1 MGLRGRIGIAL
12 TSAMLL
18 CGAIAAPAGAKA
30 GDVWVLDDNNP
41 LAGAIWKLGPAGG
54 APSLFTSGGFDDPGG
69 FAYDR
74 NGDLLVTDE
83 GLQGVFKIDLP
94 SGSRTVYASGPPFQ
108 SPERIALGPD
118 GAAYVTDLGGTDD
131 LFRIDPITGAV
142 TTVATEPAIQAPRGI
157 AITRAGVAY
166 VGTMAID
173 GIYRV
178 DLATGA
184 VSTAAPSPLLGSSG
198 EVTLTADERALYV
211 ARRLLGD
218 ERVIK
223 VDFPSAAV
231 TSLAEYDEPNGIGLL
246 RSGSLLIGNNTTDQI
261 DRMGASGSPVTSFSP
276 GPGFGGPVDV
286 LVDPGLCDKR
296 FPTVAGTDAAEV
308 LQGSP
313 FADVIRGEGGKDQI
327 NGLGGKD
334 VICGGKGKDL
344 IRGGA
349 SKDVLR
355 GEGGRDR
362 LVGGKGKDSC
372 NGGKGTDSN
381 ARGCEKV
388 AKVP

>member
-1 MGLRGRIGIAL
+1 MIAFA
-12 TSAMLL
+12 SAMVL
-18 CGAIAAPAGAKA
+18 CGVIAAPAGAKA
-30 GDVWVLDDNNP
+30 DDVWVLDDNNP
-41 LAGAIWKLGPAGG
+41 LGGAIWKLGPAGG
-54 APSLFTSGGFDDPGG
+54 PPSVLTSGGFDDPGG
-69 FAYDR
+69 FAFDR
-74 NGDLLVTDE
+74 SGDLLVTDE
-83 GLQGVFKIDLP
+83 GVQGVFKIDLP
-94 SGSRTVYASGPPFQ
+94 SGNRTVYASGPPLQ

-118 GAAYVTDLGGTDD
+118 GAAYVTDLGVTDD
-131 LFRIDPITGAV
+131 LLRIDPKTGAV

-166 VGTMAID
+166 VGTFAID
-173 GIYRV
+173 GVYRV

-184 VSTAAPSPLLGSSG
+184 VGTAGSSPLLGSSA

-231 TSLAEYDEPNGIGLL
+231 SSLAEYDEPNGIGLL
-246 RSGSLLIGNNTTDQI
+246 RSGSLLIGNNTTDRI
-261 DRMGASGSPVTSFSP
+261 DRMDPSGSPVTTFSL
-276 GPGFGGPVDV
+276 GPGFVNTSDV
-286 LVDPGLCDKR
+286 VVEPGLCDKR
-296 FPTVAGTDAAEV
+296 FPTVAGTNAAEV

-327 NGLGGKD
+327 NGGGGKD
-334 VICGGKGKDL
+334 IICGGKGKDL

-349 SKDVLR
+349 GKDVLR

-388 AKVP
+388 AKIP